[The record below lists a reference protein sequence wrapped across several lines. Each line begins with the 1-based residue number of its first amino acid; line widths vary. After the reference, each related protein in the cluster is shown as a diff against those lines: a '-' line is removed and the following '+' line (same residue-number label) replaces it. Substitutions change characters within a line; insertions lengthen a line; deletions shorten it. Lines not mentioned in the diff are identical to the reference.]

1 MQTAIGISVMIA
13 GIACS
18 FFLMRRAERKV
29 AAMPQS
35 EPIRPIPI
43 EDAVKQLNH
52 RLTDDPGARIHVEL
66 YGLARTDKPA
76 KAPIT
81 ERPAACYRTIS
92 YACREKDTGKRRG
105 FFHIG
110 ATLEQTEVY
119 RESGPDDFY
128 IMDSTSDEKIYVD
141 LDSFG
146 SRAEMLSACD
156 SYEEKNSRWME
167 KHLKN
172 CRRFF
177 PRLGSEI
184 AGYHILEYYY
194 HVNQPLNVVGDL
206 YRHAKRYRICA
217 SADGKRSLV
226 TYKSEEQ
233 AAMVLQR
240 ARLSALGL
248 GLILVVAGI
257 GVIIAGFR

>member
-1 MQTAIGISVMIA
+1 MQTAIGLLIIAA

-18 FFLMRRAERKV
+18 TILIKRAERRV
-29 AAMPQS
+29 AAMPKS
-35 EPIRPIPI
+35 EPICPIPI
-43 EDAVKQLNH
+43 EDAVKELNH
-52 RLTDDPGARIHVEL
+52 QLKNDPGAKLHVEL
-66 YGLARTDKPA
+66 YGLARTDKPV

-81 ERPAACYRTIS
+81 ERTVACYRTIS
-92 YACREKDTGKRRG
+92 YACREKDNGRQHG
-105 FFHIG
+105 LFHFG
-110 ATLEQTEVY
+110 THLEQTEMY

-156 SYEEKNSRWME
+156 SYEEKNSGWMK

-177 PRLGSEI
+177 PRLGKEI
-184 AGYHILEYYY
+184 VGYHVVEYYY

-206 YRHAKRYRICA
+206 YRHARRYRISA
-217 SADGKRSLV
+217 SADGKRSLI

-257 GVIIAGFR
+257 GVMIAGFR